1 MEQAERPAPPHVA
14 GSDVEARRR
23 RVRPLLRASN
33 GHGGQ
38 LQELHRR
45 RATEERELASH
56 GATGRAG
63 RPHQTAERCEMMAS
77 LGAVAFDDEL
87 HLVLTAH
94 QVKKD
99 ERASVLPPRCQAPLH
114 DGGGVRAL
122 TGCQPA
128 VGSDEQRD
136 GWIVGGLTSLLH
148 AYRARS
154 RAALARF
161 RLQAEV
167 LSSGR

>member
-1 MEQAERPAPPHVA
+1 
-14 GSDVEARRR
+14 
-23 RVRPLLRASN
+23 
-33 GHGGQ
+33 
-38 LQELHRR
+38 
-45 RATEERELASH
+45 
-56 GATGRAG
+56 
-63 RPHQTAERCEMMAS
+63 MMAS

-136 GWIVGGLTSLLH
+136 GWIVGSLTFRLH
-148 AYRARS
+148 RRQPHVPARART
-154 RAALARF
+154 RLA

-167 LSSGR
+167 LSTDRWPCKLKIEMNDEQMRV